1 MLTDDSKI
9 AGKITEE
16 MLKLHSDLRGVY
28 WRLSGTDGVC
38 KVLKNKSLVG
48 KVKVISNDLT
58 TRNEQELKRGTDPV
72 PAWTERICAGIFSGD
87 DFI

>member
-1 MLTDDSKI
+1 MLTMQQDCRKDHGGNVK
-9 AGKITEE
+9 AALT
-16 MLKLHSDLRGVY
+16 LRGVY
-28 WRLSGTDGVC
+28 LAASGTDGVC

-58 TRNEQELKRGTDPV
+58 TRNEQEFKARTDPV